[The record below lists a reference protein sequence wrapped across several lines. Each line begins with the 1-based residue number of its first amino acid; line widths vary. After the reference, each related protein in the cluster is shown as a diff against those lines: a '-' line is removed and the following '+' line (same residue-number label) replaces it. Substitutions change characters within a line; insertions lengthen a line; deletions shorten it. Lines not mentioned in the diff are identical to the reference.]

1 MLIEKLTN
9 TLIFRAIT
17 AFYRIGQSVVVCIN
31 FVIPDSVGPIFSTC
45 TVLRN
50 NNNNNNKI

>member
-1 MLIEKLTN
+1 MSIEKLTN
-9 TLIFRAIT
+9 TFIFRAIT
-17 AFYRIGQSVVVCIN
+17 ALYRIGQCIVVCIN

-50 NNNNNNKI
+50 NNNKKKKI